1 MQPREL
7 FFKDSLTRSLTHSLI
22 LQIPV
27 EHLIQADAEVKGVS
41 IGATT
46 ISLMEGTTFVKTF
59 VNTP

>member
-7 FFKDSLTRSLTHSLI
+7 FFKDSLSHSLI

-27 EHLIQADAEVKGVS
+27 EHLIHADAEVKDVN

-46 ISLMEGTTFVKTF
+46 ISLMEGTTSVKTF
-59 VNTP
+59 VNTL